1 MFENIVGHAEIK
13 KVLSNAINNNS
24 VLHSY
29 LFIGEEGV
37 GKKLLAKEFAKAILC
52 TSQTN
57 RPCNICKSCIEF
69 NTNNNANFSIINEE
83 GTAIKIDQIRNMQ
96 NKIAE
101 KPINSY
107 YKIYVINDV
116 ELMTQEAQNC
126 LLKTLEEPPEYI
138 IIILITSNENKVL
151 NTIKSR
157 CMKLY
162 FNNLENKDIEKIL
175 KEQFNMAD
183 ISEAFLNAVSGSVKK
198 ALLIK
203 EKSSEYEQINKL
215 FDIIDKENL
224 VNFINSANIIYENKD
239 DIYDI
244 LDYINILLDNK
255 MKTNPI
261 RAFKY
266 ANCIFTVEEVKKRLR
281 ANSNYDMS
289 IDYLLMNI
297 WKEINSEGSSR
308 Y

>member
-1 MFENIVGHAEIK
+1 MFENIVGHTEIK
-13 KVLSNAINNNS
+13 KVLENAINNNS

-29 LFIGEEGV
+29 LFIGEEGI
-37 GKKLLAKEFAKAILC
+37 GKKLLAKEFSKAILC
-52 TSQTN
+52 TSKEN
-57 RPCNICKSCIEF
+57 KPCDICKSCREF
-69 NTNNNANFSIINEE
+69 NSNNNVNFSMINEE

-101 KPINSY
+101 KPMNSD
-107 YKIYVINDV
+107 YKIYIINDV

-162 FNNLENKDIEKIL
+162 FNNLDNKDVEKIL
-175 KEQFNMAD
+175 KEKYNMD
-183 ISEAFLNAVSGSVKK
+183 NISNAFLNAVNGSVKK

-203 EKSSEYEQINKL
+203 EKLSEYEQLDKL
-215 FDIIDKENL
+215 FDIIEKENL
-224 VNFINSANIIYENKD
+224 VNFINSANVLYENKD
-239 DIYDI
+239 DIYDL

-255 MKTNPI
+255 MKLNPLI
-261 RAFKY
+261 SFKY

>member
-1 MFENIVGHAEIK
+1 MFENIVGHAEVK

-29 LFIGEEGV
+29 LFIGEEGI

-52 TSQTN
+52 TSDHDK
-57 RPCNICKSCIEF
+57 PCDICKSCREF
-69 NTNNNANFSIINEE
+69 NTNNNANFSLINEE
-83 GTAIKIDQIRNMQ
+83 GSAIKIDQIRNMQ

-101 KPINSY
+101 KPINSD
-107 YKIYVINDV
+107 YKIYLINDV

-138 IIILITSNENKVL
+138 VIILVTSNENKVL

-162 FNNLENKDIEKIL
+162 FNNLENKDVEKIL
-175 KEQFNMAD
+175 KEQFNMND
-183 ISEAFLNAVSGSVKK
+183 VNEAFLNAVSGSVKK

-224 VNFINSANIIYENKD
+224 VNFINSGSIIYENKD
-239 DIYDI
+239 DIYNI
-244 LDYINILLDNK
+244 LDYINIILDSK

-261 RAFKY
+261 DSYKY

-297 WKEINSEGSSR
+297 WKEINSERSSR